1 MKISKL
7 FNENKIFAKT
17 FYFVFKTYHFFNSG
31 YRSQKEF
38 KFLGDLPPKLYV
50 PFHPNPESNLYGH
63 IEVLKKYINDSGK
76 LFNVH
81 IQHGVILGNLVQDIM
96 KESFASTIVT
106 YSDKRKEIIEKA
118 TGKRAV
124 AIGPYIKYA
133 QNRLSKEKF
142 DAIKKELGKT
152 LLVFPAHS
160 SVDRTQV
167 NFDQLSLI
175 KKINSVKKSHGI
187 NTVFVNLFYADCT
200 KEAIEFYE
208 NEGFK
213 VCSAGYWL
221 SGNFVSNLRT
231 IIELSDFTMSNR
243 MGTHIGYCISLGKPH
258 FVFKQD
264 HSEDFIGTKGIED
277 LQQVTENEHLTDLDI
292 ERVESA
298 FLEEKFEITDEQL
311 AIVREYWGNNFYTPD
326 ELNSLLS

>member
-17 FYFVFKTYHFFNSG
+17 FYFVFKTYHFFNSSNK
-31 YRSQKEF
+31 SQKEF
-38 KFLGDLPPKLYV
+38 QFLGDVPPKLYV

-63 IEVLKKYINDSGK
+63 IEVLKKYMNDSGK

-96 KESFASTIVT
+96 KDSFASTIVT

-118 TGKRAV
+118 TGKRAI

-133 QNRLSKEKF
+133 QNRLSKMKF
-142 DAIKKELGKT
+142 DEIKKGLGKT

-175 KKINSVKKSHGI
+175 KKINSVKKNHNI

-200 KEAIEFYE
+200 QEAIAFYE

-221 SGNFVSNLRT
+221 SKNFVSNLRT

-264 HSEDFIGTKGIED
+264 HSEDFIGSKGFED
-277 LQQVTENEHLTDLDI
+277 LQQVTENEYLTDLDI
-292 ERVESA
+292 QRVESA
-298 FLEEKFEITDEQL
+298 FIGEKFEITDEQL
-311 AIVREYWGNNFYTPD
+311 AIVSEYWGDNFYTPD
-326 ELNSLLS
+326 ELHSLLS

>member
-38 KFLGDLPPKLYV
+38 TFLGDLPPKLYV

-63 IEVLKKYINDSGK
+63 IEVLKKYIKDNGK
-76 LFNVH
+76 LLNVH

-96 KESFASTIVT
+96 KDSFASTIVT

-118 TGKRAV
+118 TGKRTV

-133 QNRLSKEKF
+133 QNRLSEEKF

-175 KKINSVKKSHGI
+175 EKINTVKKNHNI

-200 KEAIEFYE
+200 KEAIAFYE

-221 SGNFVSNLRT
+221 SKNFVSNLRT

-264 HSEDFIGTKGIED
+264 HSEDFIGSKGFED
-277 LQQVTENEHLTDLDI
+277 LQQVIENEYLTDLDTQRI
-292 ERVESA
+292 ESA
-298 FLEEKFEITDEQL
+298 FIEEKFEITDEHL
-311 AIVREYWGNNFYTPD
+311 AIVREYWGDNFYTPD
-326 ELNSLLS
+326 ELHSLLS

>member
-1 MKISKL
+1 MKLSKL
-7 FNENKIFAKT
+7 FNENKIVGKT
-17 FYFVFKTYHFFNSG
+17 FYFIFKTYHFFNSG
-31 YRSQKEF
+31 FRSQKEF
-38 KFLGDLPPKLYV
+38 NFLGDLSPRLYV

-63 IEVLKKYINDSGK
+63 IEVLKNYINDSGK

-96 KESFASTIVT
+96 KDSFASTIVT

-142 DAIKKELGKT
+142 DAMKKELGKT

-175 KKINSVKKSHGI
+175 KKINSVKKNHGI

-213 VCSAGYWL
+213 VCSAGFWL

-243 MGTHIGYCISLGKPH
+243 MGTHIGYCISLGRPH

-264 HSEDFIGTKGIED
+264 HSEDFIGMKGIED
-277 LQQVTENEHLTDLDI
+277 LQQVTENEYLTDLDV

-298 FLEEKFEITDEQL
+298 FLEEKFEITEEQL